1 MTAEAKKRL
10 FDFTN
15 VHKFLDGFKEHSSN
29 PLDERPRTPPS
40 PSPLYEAHLYDPK
53 SSAPNSLGD
62 LDRLWV
68 FLDKPFNTSSSRRHE
83 SVESSSSFA
92 SDKSTPPSSV
102 PEDGP
107 NIQELIG
114 KGKEV
119 RWTDEVV
126 GINIAEIRR
135 RSAHNPSF
143 DLDLALKTIL
153 DDDSDIAHSTPSR
166 STRSRRKS
174 RAVPHLEIAYPNE
187 LESEAELH
195 ITKPLSSRRQRARR
209 IDAQTAKAINATPN
223 QVSNTTL
230 VPSWVTPGRRPKPT
244 HSLWAPPPILKIHRD
259 PSVIWPIDT
268 LTRKEKYAK
277 LVKKLQDAFAYEQDI
292 IQMKLDQAAKEYG
305 GNNSPDGLH
314 IFVDCS
320 NIVIG
325 FINELK
331 VRRGINV
338 NIHTKKAAISWHA
351 LALVLERGR
360 PIARR
365 VLVGSHG
372 SPLHDHQMKRPD
384 YMIEAENCGYE
395 VNVLN
400 RVLKNKD
407 PTPTKKR
414 VGNGNGYATTSGYSS
429 GSDGAYMRKAVAEQA
444 VDEILHMKL
453 LESLVDTQE
462 PTTIVLASGDAAE
475 AEYSGGFLK
484 NVERALTKGW
494 KVELVAWS
502 SGLSRDYQSKEFLRR
517 WKDRFSIILLDDFS
531 EELLALYTNS
541 FKDPEGVQELF
552 A

>member
-1 MTAEAKKRL
+1 MAEEVKTRL

-15 VHKFLDGFKEHSSN
+15 VHKLLDGFKEHSSN

-53 SSAPNSLGD
+53 SSAPNGLGD

-107 NIQELIG
+107 HIQELIG
-114 KGKEV
+114 KCKEV
-119 RWTDEVV
+119 RWTDEVA

-135 RSAHNPSF
+135 RRTHDSSSH
-143 DLDLALKTIL
+143 LDPALKTIL
-153 DDDSDIAHSTPSR
+153 DDDSR

-174 RAVPHLEIAYPNE
+174 RAVPHLEIAYPSE
-187 LESEAELH
+187 FESEAELQ

-209 IDAQTAKAINATPN
+209 IVAQTAEAINATPN
-223 QVSNTTL
+223 QVLSTTL
-230 VPSWVTPGRRPKPT
+230 VPSRVTPDRRPKPT
-244 HSLWAPPPILKIHRD
+244 HSLWVPPPIPKIHSD

-277 LVKKLQDAFAYEQDI
+277 LVKKLQNAFAHEQDI
-292 IQMKLDQAAKEYG
+292 IQMRYDQATKKYG

-338 NIHTKKAAISWHA
+338 NIHTRKAAISWHA
-351 LALVLERGR
+351 LALVLERCR

-414 VGNGNGYATTSGYSS
+414 GGNGNGYATTSGYSS
-429 GSDGAYMRKAVAEQA
+429 GSDGTNMRKAAAEQA
-444 VDEILHMKL
+444 VDEVLHMKL

-502 SGLSRDYQSKEFLRR
+502 SGLSRDYQSKEFLGR
-517 WKDRFSIILLDDFS
+517 WKGRFSIILLDDFS

-541 FKDPEGVQELF
+541 FKAPEGVQELF